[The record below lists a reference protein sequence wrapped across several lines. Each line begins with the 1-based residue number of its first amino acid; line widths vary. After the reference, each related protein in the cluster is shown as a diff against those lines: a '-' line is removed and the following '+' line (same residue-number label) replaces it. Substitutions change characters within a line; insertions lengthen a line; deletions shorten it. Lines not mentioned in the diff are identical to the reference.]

1 MKKKFAVGY
10 NVFDDSIELLESS
23 IKSVRDSVD
32 KVYVV
37 YQTISNFGNLATEPI
52 EEILNDLISKKLV
65 DEIYLYKP
73 KLNGNGHYNEIT
85 KRNIGYF
92 MAEGDGMD
100 YYMTM
105 DSDELYDKEQLEY
118 IKNFYINED
127 LDSGYCQMQTY
138 YKSSEYVLDPPEEYY
153 VSLFY
158 KIRKGIKFEMGYP
171 CSVLVD
177 PTRIQDSGNTKVF
190 TRDEI
195 EMHHYSYVR
204 NNIRKKLKNSSA
216 SVNFSNDIDRIVEHY
231 ENFDFNKSDKV
242 LWGGLPSKFLTV
254 KKIK

>member
-10 NVFDDSIELLESS
+10 NIFDDSIELLESS

-73 KLNGNGHYNEIT
+73 KLNGNGYYNETT

-100 YYMTM
+100 YYMTI
-105 DSDELYDKEQLEY
+105 DSDELYEKEQLEY
-118 IKNFYINED
+118 IKNCYINEN

-158 KIRKGIKFEMGYP
+158 KVRQGVKFEMGYP
-171 CSVLVD
+171 CVVLVD
-177 PTRIQDSGNTKVF
+177 PTRRQDSGVVKVF

-195 EMHHYSYVR
+195 QMHHYSYVR
-204 NNIRKKLKNSSA
+204 KNLRKKLENSSSYQTIKNS
-216 SVNFSNDIDRIVEHY
+216 VEKIIDCY
-231 ENFDFNKSDKV
+231 ENWVYPNKIILCTPNETEYSI
-242 LWGGLPSKFLTV
+242 
-254 KKIK
+254 KKI